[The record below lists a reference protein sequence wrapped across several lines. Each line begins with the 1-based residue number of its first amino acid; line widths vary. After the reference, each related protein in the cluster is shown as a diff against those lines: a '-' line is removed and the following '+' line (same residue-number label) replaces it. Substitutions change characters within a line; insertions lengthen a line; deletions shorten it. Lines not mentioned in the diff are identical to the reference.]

1 MEKVLKYINI
11 ALLAA
16 LLVACWGEFILCFA
30 RGYEEL
36 WYTILVP
43 SAIITVL
50 CAFGFKTKLK
60 WLYFIATAIVLA
72 GAVLLFGFPS
82 YIMFLAIILGAL
94 SLIAEI
100 LWLAVYIKGRRKNNF
115 GD

>member
-1 MEKVLKYINI
+1 M
-11 ALLAA
+11 
-16 LLVACWGEFILCFA
+16 
-30 RGYEEL
+30 
-36 WYTILVP
+36 P

-72 GAVLLFGFPS
+72 GAVLLFGFPG

-100 LWLAVYIKGRRKNNF
+100 FWLAVYIKGRRKK
-115 GD
+115 